1 MINVK
6 NHLGQI
12 TLSKP
17 FLVSLI
23 GGTVTNC
30 FGVVDMNSGS
40 VKQTI
45 LETLPFLKKKNYIE
59 KGVNVRYVRDKL
71 HVDLHITV
79 MYGVNVTAVVKSVMN
94 KVRYAVEDTTGIS
107 VEKVNVFVDGLN
119 T

>member
-45 LETLPFLKKKNYIE
+45 LETLPFLKKKN
-59 KGVNVRYVRDKL
+59 
-71 HVDLHITV
+71 
-79 MYGVNVTAVVKSVMN
+79 
-94 KVRYAVEDTTGIS
+94 
-107 VEKVNVFVDGLN
+107 
-119 T
+119 